1 MWSNQLAGGKF
12 GPSITE
18 VSDKSRQGVPAWK
31 AVGSFRL
38 DTQVITQSSRHLR
51 PTHLAPSISSRPPCP
66 LLFTQ
71 IHARSHTN
79 VKKKREPRARRAAS
93 LVWLR
98 RSGSV
103 YRHRFALT
111 KKKSTHNMRLT
122 FFLSLIFETPFHVFC
137 SLFKSNS
144 RFLIALP
151 RLIFNICV
159 ISLCGGLCN
168 LFNSEIFN

>member
-79 VKKKREPRARRAAS
+79 VKKNARSVHAELPVLYGSGAQVAFTDTALLWQKKNPHTTWDS
-93 LVWLR
+93 L
-98 RSGSV
+98 
-103 YRHRFALT
+103 
-111 KKKSTHNMRLT
+111 

>member
-38 DTQVITQSSRHLR
+38 DTQVITQSSRRLR

-79 VKKKREPRARRAAS
+79 VKKNARSVHAE
-93 LVWLR
+93 LPVLYG
-98 RSGSV
+98 SGSV

-159 ISLCGGLCN
+159 ISLCGRLCN

>member
-51 PTHLAPSISSRPPCP
+51 PTHLAPSISSWPPCP

-71 IHARSHTN
+71 IHAQSHTN
-79 VKKKREPRARRAAS
+79 MEKHAPVHAELPV
-93 LVWLR
+93 LYG
-98 RSGSV
+98 SGAQV
-103 YRHRFALT
+103 AFTDTALLW
-111 KKKSTHNMRLT
+111 KKSTHNMRLT
-122 FFLSLIFETPFHVFC
+122 FFSLIFETPFHVFC

-159 ISLCGGLCN
+159 ISLCGG
-168 LFNSEIFN
+168 FM

>member
-38 DTQVITQSSRHLR
+38 DTQVITQSSRRLR

-79 VKKKREPRARRAAS
+79 VKKNARSVHAE
-93 LVWLR
+93 LPVLYG
-98 RSGSV
+98 SGSV

>member
-1 MWSNQLAGGKF
+1 M
-12 GPSITE
+12 
-18 VSDKSRQGVPAWK
+18 
-31 AVGSFRL
+31 GSFRL
-38 DTQVITQSSRHLR
+38 DTQVITQSSRRLR

-79 VKKKREPRARRAAS
+79 VKKNARSVHAE
-93 LVWLR
+93 LPVLYG
-98 RSGSV
+98 SGSV

>member
-79 VKKKREPRARRAAS
+79 VKKNARSVHAE
-93 LVWLR
+93 LPVLYG
-98 RSGSV
+98 SGSV

>member
-1 MWSNQLAGGKF
+1 M
-12 GPSITE
+12 
-18 VSDKSRQGVPAWK
+18 
-31 AVGSFRL
+31 GSFRL

-79 VKKKREPRARRAAS
+79 VKKNARSVHAE
-93 LVWLR
+93 LPVLYG
-98 RSGSV
+98 SGSV